1 MNLNLNIDFQTF
13 FVSVLSLAAA
23 ILGGAIVVISKVI
36 FQSTFDAAA
45 VGMAVDHADLG
56 ADG

>member
-1 MNLNLNIDFQTF
+1 LIFRLF

-45 VGMAVDHADLG
+45 VGMAVDHADIG
-56 ADG
+56 AEG